1 MRLRCVQSSW
11 KNIGQKF
18 SGRKLIQLI
27 VEQKRDTKVPFH
39 TDKQACIQV
48 SKYQSKIIMP
58 EKKSAN
64 YVCKVKEYLG
74 SCKVAI
80 DCQIIYIKH

>member
-1 MRLRCVQSSW
+1 MSFKYIYNENELVLFYSYYVINEG
-11 KNIGQKF
+11 K
-18 SGRKLIQLI
+18 
-27 VEQKRDTKVPFH
+27 KRDTKVPFH